1 MTPTKLPIPVL
12 GTIVSNA
19 IVNIIYVAD
28 QSDTYDVAKTPIPI
42 NDKHY
47 EITTSFRNSDR
58 ENYLSA
64 KTIQK
69 MIYRLLTEKKI
80 SRKKLAD
87 LLEITVKK
95 LEMLLFGEEVSLELI
110 PKINLPLIKLYC
122 ETNFY
127 QSFGREG

>member
-1 MTPTKLPIPVL
+1 MTPTQLSVPIL
-12 GTIVSNA
+12 GTVVSNA
-19 IVNIIYVAD
+19 IVNLVSVTERREAY
-28 QSDTYDVAKTPIPI
+28 YLPEIPVPV

-47 EITTSFRNSDR
+47 ETTPHFRNSDR

-64 KTIQK
+64 TTIQK

-127 QSFGREG
+127 QNCVREG